1 MFDRIKTGLMNFAET
16 ITTKELTPKRLD
28 KSSQDLEL
36 LLLQNDVALETAETL
51 IDLLKLELRGDRIGR
66 LENTKSHIITGIRKV
81 ILELLTPKNRVDI
94 FEIIQKCRVEGR
106 PAVIIFVGVNGTG
119 KTTTLAK
126 VGYMLK
132 QKRISSV
139 LAASDT
145 FRAGSIEQLKTH
157 GQRLDIPVIA
167 QQYNADSAAVT
178 YDAITHAA
186 AKGIDTVL
194 SDTAGRMQTAKG
206 LMDEIRKIMRVTNPD
221 LVVFIG
227 DALAGNDVL
236 DQARKFD
243 SAVGFHA
250 AILTKMD
257 ANARGGSALSI
268 THATGKPIIFLGT
281 GQDYKDL
288 IPFDPEK
295 IAQSLF

>member
-1 MFDRIKTGLMNFAET
+1 LFDRIKTGLINFAET

-36 LLLQNDVALETAETL
+36 FLLQNDVALETAETL

-66 LENTKSHIITGIRKV
+66 LENTKAHIITGIRKV
-81 ILELLTPKNRVDI
+81 ILELLTPKNPVDI
-94 FEIIQKCRVEGR
+94 FEIIQKCRAEGR

-126 VGYMLK
+126 IGYKLK
-132 QKRISSV
+132 QKRITSV
-139 LAASDT
+139 FAASDT
-145 FRAGSIEQLKTH
+145 FRAGSIEQLKIH
-157 GQRLDIPVIA
+157 GQRLDIQVIA

-186 AKGIDTVL
+186 TKNIDTVL
-194 SDTAGRMQTAKG
+194 NDTTERMQTAKK
-206 LMDEIRKIMRVTNPD
+206 LMDEIRKIIRVTNPD

-236 DQARKFD
+236 DQVRKFD

-268 THATGKPIIFLGT
+268 THSTGKPIIFLGT